1 MIVCVCSY
9 RLEVEPDVPED
20 GKSAK
25 LGPEKLL
32 PAVMFNVWRCTYGFS
47 RVRHTLK
54 YMGCYLYV

>member
-32 PAVMFNVWRCTYGFS
+32 PAVMFNVWRCMASVEYDIP
-47 RVRHTLK
+47 
-54 YMGCYLYV
+54 